1 MSNKKSGWYKNVLL
15 IKNLQFSSN
24 QADIQPK
31 SPNHDLVILVKY
43 QIDWKKIVDFFL
55 IAYF

>member
-1 MSNKKSGWYKNVLL
+1 MSNKKKDWYKYVLL
-15 IKNLQFSSN
+15 MKNLQFSSN

-31 SPNHDLVILVKY
+31 LPIHELVILVKY
-43 QIDWKKIVDFFL
+43 QIDCKKIVYFFL